1 MNSWVMK
8 MMLTMY
14 FLSRWSIGVS
24 NGRWAAVMLTHR
36 ELHVIAKRQA
46 GTGTLES
53 LLSPA
58 NRARSSSSTK
68 P

>member
-1 MNSWVMK
+1 MK
-8 MMLTMY
+8 MMLTIY

-24 NGRWAAVMLTHR
+24 NGQSFRRWAAEMMTQRTV
-36 ELHVIAKRQA
+36 HVIAKRQA

-53 LLSPA
+53 ILSPA